1 MIPSCKNKYTVLLL
15 TSTVD
20 HKSNSNRELN
30 ETAVRSIT
38 KSTPLGSQGM
48 SLKNTNEITKIIER
62 ENDVF
67 YLN

>member
-1 MIPSCKNKYTVLLL
+1 MIPSCKNKYTVLSL

-38 KSTPLGSQGM
+38 KSTPLGSQGK

-67 YLN
+67 Y